1 MLCLCLSKIN
11 ICKKKNHKYTADKCD
26 CRYDSIIDTV
36 NKGDRK
42 MCHVKP
48 KSDLARV
55 RKRVSTVGRE
65 ESIQREV
72 TQNKL
77 AHS

>member
-1 MLCLCLSKIN
+1 MDI
-11 ICKKKNHKYTADKCD
+11 KNHKCTTDKCD

-36 NKGDRK
+36 NKGDRN
-42 MCHVKP
+42 MCQVKP

-65 ESIQREV
+65 GSMQREV

-77 AHS
+77 AHSQK